1 MMLDSKLAK
10 AKVLAKEI
18 RLALTQYD
26 GDEVFKLSRR
36 LFTLYDELALIEVTD
51 TKKLR
56 AFGYMFKWLTKIQE
70 LSPEIMM
77 KTMPAGCP
85 GLGALEEFLLNME
98 KMGVDAPLEIATSI
112 HEISDTGCAGT

>member
-1 MMLDSKLAK
+1 MLDSKLAK

-18 RLALTQYD
+18 RLALAQFD
-26 GDEVFKLSRR
+26 GVEVFKLSNR
-36 LFTLYDELALIEVTD
+36 LFKLYDELALIEVTD
-51 TKKLR
+51 MKKLR

-70 LSPEIMM
+70 LYPEIMM